1 MLPTSSNN
9 FIDTPFLVDGPDSN
23 RTNPLN
29 IDFSCKENI
38 VLDSRFDCKVVL
50 RDIYSE
56 NPTAKLNLLKVNQEN
71 THSVLSQRSSEN
83 LLLNS
88 LLKKKDILWPSLTN
102 VDAWSEFDNSVEILL
117 AEVSPLATLQEKVE
131 NLESIVYKKASELFG
146 FVPPPKK
153 GLRGK
158 NRRVRL
164 SINLVMEK
172 NRLLKEFENEEDLVL
187 KSSLF
192 NLLEVVR
199 KRLRSLRKGEA
210 KRKQRWKNKQAHKLF
225 LKNPYIAGKNV
236 LDPQCTAKLIVDKDS
251 LDNHKSSTLIDP
263 LCNVPLPSL
272 EGLPPPPSIS
282 SPFVT
287 QKLTFSEFKKIV
299 NSRRNGSAP
308 GINKIPYKVYKKC
321 PNICSYLFRLFK
333 SCIKNCVVPLQWRMA
348 SEVYIP
354 KNKNPDSTNINDFRP
369 ISLLNVEGKLF
380 FSLVSKR
387 IENHIFRNN
396 IIDKSVQKGCME
408 RVPGCWE
415 HMSVVGSMCQCW
427 EHMSVPGC
435 W

>member
-1 MLPTSSNN
+1 
-9 FIDTPFLVDGPDSN
+9 
-23 RTNPLN
+23 
-29 IDFSCKENI
+29 
-38 VLDSRFDCKVVL
+38 
-50 RDIYSE
+50 
-56 NPTAKLNLLKVNQEN
+56 
-71 THSVLSQRSSEN
+71 
-83 LLLNS
+83 
-88 LLKKKDILWPSLTN
+88 
-102 VDAWSEFDNSVEILL
+102 
-117 AEVSPLATLQEKVE
+117 
-131 NLESIVYKKASELFG
+131 
-146 FVPPPKK
+146 
-153 GLRGK
+153 
-158 NRRVRL
+158 
-164 SINLVMEK
+164 MEK

-236 LDPQCTAKLIVDKDS
+236 LDPQCTAKLIVDEDS
-251 LDNHKSSTLIDP
+251 LDNHKSSTLLDP

-272 EGLPPPPSIS
+272 ECLPPHPSIY

-387 IENHIFRNN
+387 IENHIFRNY

-408 RVPGCWE
+408 RVTGCWE
-415 HMSVVGSMCQCW
+415 HMSVVWNELKSSKKENLDLSAIWLDIANAYG
-427 EHMSVPGC
+427 SVPHQLIFFALRRYGVPENTISLIEKYYSGL
-435 W
+435 WSASLSDSAPSSWHLHQFYFYLQ